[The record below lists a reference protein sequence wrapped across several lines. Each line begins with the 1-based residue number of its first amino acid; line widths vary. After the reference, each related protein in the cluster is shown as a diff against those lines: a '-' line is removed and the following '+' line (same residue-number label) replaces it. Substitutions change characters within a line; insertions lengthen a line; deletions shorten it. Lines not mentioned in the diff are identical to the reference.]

1 MIAGNNLF
9 HSDLYVER
17 ALIACILID
26 FALYYRTVHDSLPSA
41 NCHVWMFHRLLH
53 FSLSNFTQGNYIYNS
68 IIVINSED
76 DDDDDAPSLHWL
88 RVRESIL
95 FKIAVMTFSALNG
108 SAPVCLPSYF
118 TRVTDVPS
126 RQRLRSASSNQLR
139 LTSPPSANRK
149 ASFRCH
155 LLEHMTS
162 APSLAIFKQRLMTFL
177 FHLTSPD
184 LIFWFAPC
192 FIVDLAI
199 IFVI

>member
-1 MIAGNNLF
+1 
-9 HSDLYVER
+9 
-17 ALIACILID
+17 
-26 FALYYRTVHDSLPSA
+26 LPSA

-118 TRVTDVPS
+118 TRVPDVPS

-155 LLEHMTS
+155 LLEHNDICTVAGDIQTASYDISLSLDISGLNILICSLLHCRPSDNLCYLGHTKIQMMIMMMMMMMMTQ
-162 APSLAIFKQRLMTFL
+162 PLRCTIN
-177 FHLTSPD
+177 
-184 LIFWFAPC
+184 
-192 FIVDLAI
+192 
-199 IFVI
+199 